1 MSRTSYEGQAALAKK
16 KRTITASIIILV
28 LMPLTLAGSII
39 LLDNAK
45 YMVTSFL
52 IVIYTMVPF
61 FMVFENRKPKAREI
75 VLVATMS
82 AITVVAHLLMH
93 LFGGIQIGTALIV
106 VAGVALGPEAGFLV
120 GALSRF
126 VLNFYVGQGPWT
138 PWQMFCWGLLGFIA
152 GLVFNKISKEQLKL
166 GASTKTETLKS
177 RSFKA
182 IFGPV
187 MAIAAM
193 EVVAYVSFL
202 IVPSDDGT
210 FFGWRVYLAGA
221 IGMIIGVLFQRKRL
235 PCDDIT
241 LSVFTFLST
250 VILYGGIINLAM
262 MFFSSGVPG
271 GYEIS
276 FNTLRAIYLSG
287 LPYDL
292 VHGVTASI
300 CMFVIGNPMI
310 RKIERIK
317 IKYGIY
323 M

>member
-1 MSRTSYEGQAALAKK
+1 MSRTTYEGTLETARK
-16 KRTITASIIILV
+16 KRTITGSVIILV
-28 LMPLTLAGSII
+28 LMPLTLAASIF
-39 LLDNAK
+39 LLDSAK
-45 YMVTSFL
+45 YMITSFL

-61 FMVFENRKPKAREI
+61 FMVFEKRKPKAREI
-75 VLVATMS
+75 VIIATMT
-82 AITVVAHLLMH
+82 AITIASHLLMH
-93 LFGGIQIGTALIV
+93 LFGGIQIGTALVI

-138 PWQMFCWGLLGFIA
+138 PWQMFCWGLMGFIA
-152 GLVFNKISKEQLKL
+152 GMVFNKISKEQLKL
-166 GASTKTETLKS
+166 GVSTKTETIKS

-187 MAIAAM
+187 MAIFAM
-193 EVVAYVSFL
+193 EAVAYISYL
-202 IVPSDDGT
+202 IVPSEDGS
-210 FFGWRVYLAGA
+210 FLGWRVYAAGA

-241 LSVFTFLST
+241 LSVFTFFST
-250 VILYGGIINLAM
+250 LIIYGGIINLAM
-262 MFFSSGVPG
+262 MFFSSGVMG
-271 GYEIS
+271 GNDIS
-276 FNTLRAIYLSG
+276 FNTIRTLYISG

-292 VHGVTASI
+292 LHGALAAI
-300 CMFVIGNPMI
+300 CMFVVGNPMI